1 MSDLCFGFVSSFAF
15 ISLRERE
22 RERERERGGGGF
34 PLLVFLLC
42 D

>member
-22 RERERERGGGGF
+22 REGGGR
-34 PLLVFLLC
+34 LSSISVLVV
-42 D
+42 